1 MDFQLEKL
9 THKGGNLS
17 KSRTLIKVLT
27 WLQLVLSVLLA
38 ASILIGYFSYRG
50 SFGLSIEALAE
61 NIASV
66 STVVETTAETVQL
79 NQSLIE
85 STRQTI
91 VLARIQVEEVNAI
104 ASNLAKQAPQYVDF
118 FRTASAKVV
127 HLGDSLTSVAEG
139 LMFSAPTSIQM
150 EGLRPVI
157 VTSMPLEAYAKKL
170 KASAQEIKELGSA
183 ISSTAIEGSR
193 KVVASSATTNQLLV
207 QLGDSEKLLDRL
219 QRNDLPKALKEMK
232 STSENIRTI
241 SQQVSVAGNVGGV
254 LFIFG
259 LLLAIWCF
267 LNSLSI
273 LFLANEHSATSTATV
288 EPTFNQ
294 NNTQGS

>member
-1 MDFQLEKL
+1 
-9 THKGGNLS
+9 
-17 KSRTLIKVLT
+17 
-27 WLQLVLSVLLA
+27 
-38 ASILIGYFSYRG
+38 
-50 SFGLSIEALAE
+50 
-61 NIASV
+61 
-66 STVVETTAETVQL
+66 
-79 NQSLIE
+79 
-85 STRQTI
+85 
-91 VLARIQVEEVNAI
+91 
-104 ASNLAKQAPQYVDF
+104 
-118 FRTASAKVV
+118 
-127 HLGDSLTSVAEG
+127 
-139 LMFSAPTSIQM
+139 M

>member
-1 MDFQLEKL
+1 MYKNRKFARALA
-9 THKGGNLS
+9 
-17 KSRTLIKVLT
+17 
-27 WLQLVLSVLLA
+27 WLQLVISVLLA
-38 ASILIGYFSYRG
+38 ASIVYGYFSYRDSLG
-50 SFGLSIEALAE
+50 RSIDALAE

-91 VLARIQVEEVNAI
+91 VLARVQVEDVNAI
-104 ASNLAKQAPQYVDF
+104 AADWAKRTPQFVDF
-118 FRTASAKVV
+118 FRTASEKVV
-127 HLGDSLTSVAEG
+127 HLGDSLNSVAEG
-139 LMFSAPTSIQM
+139 LMFTAPTSIQM

-157 VTSMPLEAYAKKL
+157 VTSIPLEAYAKRL
-170 KASAQEIKELGSA
+170 KASAQDIRDLGIG
-183 ISSTAIEGSR
+183 ISSTAVEGSR
-193 KVVASSATTNQLLV
+193 KVVATSATTNQLLG
-207 QLGDSEKLLDRL
+207 QLDDSEKLLARL

-254 LFIFG
+254 LFVFG
-259 LLLAIWCF
+259 LLLAGWCL

-273 LFLANEHSATSTATV
+273 HFLTNDQLATTTVTV
-288 EPTFNQ
+288 EPASIQ
-294 NNTQGS
+294 NHNQGSK